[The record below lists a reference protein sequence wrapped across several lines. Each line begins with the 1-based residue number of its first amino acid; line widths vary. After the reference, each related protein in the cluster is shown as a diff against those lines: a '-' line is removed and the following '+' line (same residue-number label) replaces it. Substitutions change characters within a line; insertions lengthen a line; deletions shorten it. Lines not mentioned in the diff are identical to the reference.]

1 MNDLQKVLLAAAIAI
16 TAGWMGW
23 VSVQLITIDKH
34 LAYVDGGGADRQR
47 RIEDIERRLNKL
59 EERR

>member
-1 MNDLQKVLLAAAIAI
+1 MAACLAI

-34 LAYVDGGGADRQR
+34 IAFIEGGGSDRQR